1 MCVCVCQYILVHVK
15 KTLSLLIHGIVQFSA
30 LGIQAQGPHG
40 DSTVPGTAD
49 AETARDVETQGLDRD
64 LGRPI
69 NVLGIF
75 ELLLKSIRYR
85 NIYIYRN
92 THTNIYMYMCVQSFY
107 WIILGSFK
115 CLLQHIFRVHR
126 DPSSFGAAE
135 ARGCRH
141 CWWRSSWVP
150 RVEIAKK
157 SVTIC

>member
-1 MCVCVCQYILVHVK
+1 MIYDIYIYMCVCQYILVHVK

-85 NIYIYRN
+85 NIYIYIEI
-92 THTNIYMYMCVQSFY
+92 HTQIYICICVFKAS
-107 WIILGSFK
+107 IGSFLDRLSV
-115 CLLQHIFRVHR
+115 CCNISSGSIGIHL
-126 DPSSFGAAE
+126 PSALP
-135 ARGCRH
+135 RH
-141 CWWRSSWVP
+141 VDAGIVGGDLPGFHELR
-150 RVEIAKK
+150 
-157 SVTIC
+157 

>member
-1 MCVCVCQYILVHVK
+1 MYMCVCVSIHISTCK
-15 KTLSLLIHGIVQFSA
+15 KKLSLLIHGIVQNSA

-69 NVLGIF
+69 NVVAIF

-85 NIYIYRN
+85 QYTYIYIHMWVFR
-92 THTNIYMYMCVQSFY
+92 IYVQSFY